1 MQEYSFAMTTS
12 SQGNTKDPGRPKTR
26 PAAFLLAQLG
36 SHAASQFARRLGEL
50 RLAPPHA
57 GILNILD
64 RNPGITQQALSS
76 MLGMVPSGLVAQLDD
91 LEARGFLER
100 RRNQEDRR
108 RHAVYL
114 SEAGRAAMRQIAE
127 VSRKHQRSLLAALS
141 DEEQNQLGEL
151 LGRVA
156 DQQGLTHGVHPGY
169 RRMGRANANPCQD
182 QPTTRKKLR

>member
-1 MQEYSFAMTTS
+1 M
-12 SQGNTKDPGRPKTR
+12 RPT
-26 PAAFLLAQLG
+26 AFLLAQLG

-50 RLAPPHA
+50 RLAPSHA

-76 MLGMVPSGLVAQLDD
+76 MLGMVPSGLVALLDD

-127 VSRKHQRSLLAALS
+127 VSRKHQRSLFAALS
-141 DEEQNQLGEL
+141 EEEQNQLGEL
-151 LGRVA
+151 LERVA
-156 DQQGLTHGVHPGY
+156 DQLGLTHGVHPGY
-169 RRMGRANANPCQD
+169 RRIGRTSETPCD
-182 QPTTRKKLR
+182 DKPSARRKPR

>member
-1 MQEYSFAMTTS
+1 MTGS
-12 SQGNTKDPGRPKTR
+12 RRNTKEKDGPLKGR

-36 SHAASQFARRLGEL
+36 SHAASQFAHRLGEL

-76 MLGMVPSGLVAQLDD
+76 MLGMVPSGLVALLDD
-91 LEARGFLER
+91 LESRGLLER

-114 SEAGRAAMRQIAE
+114 SESGRAAMRQIAE

-141 DEEQNQLGEL
+141 EDEQIRLSEL
-151 LGRVA
+151 LERVA

-169 RRMGRANANPCQD
+169 SRIGRASKTSLSDHPPAQR
-182 QPTTRKKLR
+182 TLR